1 MKTIKRFFLIVLSLV
16 VLAGIYFIYGL
27 YINPKS
33 PKGSAEYVNGN
44 TEIQINYYRPYK
56 KDRLIF
62 GALEDDALVPY
73 GQYWRL
79 GANLTTQLKTNKEL
93 FLADRK
99 LAPGSYGMYVYPY
112 SDYWQLIIH
121 EKDGGLSASEP
132 DSSGVLM
139 QINLPVDTLSET
151 LEQFTI
157 DFLDQNL
164 RIRWDTTQVL
174 IPFKE

>member
-1 MKTIKRFFLIVLSLV
+1 MKTMKKIFLVALSLV
-16 VLAGIYFIYGL
+16 VLAGLYLIYGL

-33 PKGSAEYVNGN
+33 PKGTAEYVNGS

-62 GALEDDALVPY
+62 GTLEDGALVPF

-79 GANLTTQLKTNKEL
+79 GANLTTQLKTNKAL
-93 FLADRK
+93 FFADRK
-99 LAPGSYGMYVYPY
+99 LAPGTYGMYVYPY

-121 EKDGGLSASEP
+121 EKNGGFSAAEP
-132 DSSGVLM
+132 DSSGILM
-139 QINLPVDTLSET
+139 QMNLPVEKLAES

-157 DFLDQNL
+157 DFVDENL